1 MATKREMDH
10 AWKVLGRHIDD
21 FERYFRNQK
30 PRAKDWRPQRFALR
44 DVFLGWLVSKYNY
57 RESVIVV
64 DVFLSVDPPWANKG
78 TFSGTKHLALYLLSK
93 AYQDGSTMGIR
104 FTKNVESG
112 TVPLNLEA
120 LANSVGVELKFADE
134 GFITPKESRMLY
146 LALTPFSPE
155 ARQKVMELSIANL
168 VAPERI
174 CYLVHHGIW
183 TIEDM
188 EMILLGCE
196 WPERILLSSASPREY
211 QFYFDAVLRARSVL
225 QGEFLDRTLRQK
237 ELVDEKGNV
246 YDLEG
251 NDREMTIRF
260 DPRFFAKVYDLHEDT
275 PIPWTKHRDWVV
287 PKGTRIVAMVRA
299 YDWPEFRKHFRSN
312 LRVMQDLIAAYQDG
326 VPTEFFYFV
335 PRDVLSLFKDENLE
349 NYEKA
354 LKEIGATLMVCPEL
368 LVRLD
373 EDAINRLLEG
383 EHIRH
388 DVAFG
393 DAAKRE
399 FTPGM
404 NPSVYNSTEV
414 TLIAVHP
421 DTREGILE
429 LPKLVA
435 QALHDERELKS
446 GVNRKNVVQRYHRV
460 MDRMHYL
467 AQLALSH
474 PEMPRLTLPAEYL
487 SGFSYV
493 LAQHADWV
501 RDERLLATFVPME
514 GLDATIAAL
523 GSMIEGSPMR
533 AILEQKRAFLENA
546 QDQGL
551 MVIEV
556 QNKHRKPSGPTMIRD
571 ADQVERAFS
580 GQFVPDWVID
590 YSGKTIYEV
599 ATQMVWNAV
608 NASKKGQAHGLNLS
622 DFPHMVV
629 GETLHTFAYKAQPK
643 DAEHPVSVNIV
654 YTDGSTARPF
664 PLFRLHKRSEEE
676 LRELRESTVMLNI
689 GSQSCRHPEMD
700 TQVDLYWF
708 LNIEINHAGNTSAE
722 KDEFCYQETLKKL
735 SVLTRRNQRIRIA
748 FYQTGFAPA
757 AIGFYRAVTQFLMDT
772 MDKPPFVEIV
782 PMIWNNQEDKKLYE
796 PGSSWA

>member
-1 MATKREMDH
+1 
-10 AWKVLGRHIDD
+10 
-21 FERYFRNQK
+21 
-30 PRAKDWRPQRFALR
+30 
-44 DVFLGWLVSKYNY
+44 
-57 RESVIVV
+57 
-64 DVFLSVDPPWANKG
+64 
-78 TFSGTKHLALYLLSK
+78 
-93 AYQDGSTMGIR
+93 
-104 FTKNVESG
+104 
-112 TVPLNLEA
+112 
-120 LANSVGVELKFADE
+120 
-134 GFITPKESRMLY
+134 MLY

-155 ARQKVMELSIANL
+155 AREKVMELSIANL

-183 TIEDM
+183 TLEGM
-188 EMILLGCE
+188 ESILLGSE
-196 WPERILLSSASPREY
+196 WPERILLSSATPREY
-211 QFYFDAVLRARSVL
+211 QFYFDAVSRSRSAI
-225 QGEFLDRTLRQK
+225 QGEFLDRKLRLK
-237 ELVDEKGNV
+237 ELTDEKGNV

-260 DPRFFAKVYDLHEDT
+260 DPRFYAKIYELHEDT
-275 PIPWTKHRDWVV
+275 PIPWTKYRDWVV
-287 PKGTRIVAMVRA
+287 PKGTRIVAMIRA
-299 YDWPEFRKHFRSN
+299 CDWPDFRKHFRH
-312 LRVMQDLIAAYQDG
+312 DLQAMKELMAAYQDG
-326 VPTEFFYFV
+326 IPTQFFYFV
-335 PRDVLSLFKDENLE
+335 PRDVLSLFKNENLE

-354 LKEIGATLMVCPEL
+354 LEEIGATLMVCPEL

-388 DVAFG
+388 DMAFG

-414 TLIAVHP
+414 TLIAVP
-421 DTREGILE
+421 PTLKAGVDDLQV
-429 LPKLVA
+429 LVP
-435 QALHDERELKS
+435 QALHDEKELAT
-446 GVNRKNVVQRYHRV
+446 GVNHRNVVQRYHRA
-460 MDRMHYL
+460 MDRMQFL
-467 AQLALSH
+467 AKLAFAVS
-474 PEMPRLTLPAEYL
+474 ETPRLVLPAEYL
-487 SGFSYV
+487 SGFAYV
-493 LAQHADWV
+493 LAEHPDWV
-501 RDERLLATFVPME
+501 RDEHLCTTYVPPERM
-514 GLDATIAAL
+514 DATIAAI
-523 GSMIEGSPMR
+523 GSMIDGSPMR
-533 AILEQKRAFLENA
+533 GILEQKRAFLENA
-546 QDQGL
+546 QERGL

-556 QNKHRKPSGPTMIRD
+556 QNKHRKPTSPIVVRD
-571 ADQVERAFS
+571 PEQVTRAFS

-676 LRELRESTVMLNI
+676 LRDLRESTIMLNI

-722 KDEFCYQETLKKL
+722 KDEFCYQETLRKL
-735 SVLTRRNQRIRIA
+735 SVLTKRNRRIRIA
-748 FYQTGFAPA
+748 FYQTGFEPA
-757 AIGFYRAVTQFLMDT
+757 AIGFYRAVTQFLMET
-772 MDKPPFVEIV
+772 MDKPPFIEIV
-782 PMIWNNQEDKKLYE
+782 PMIWNGQKKNYE
-796 PGSSWA
+796 SGSSWA

>member
-10 AWKVLGRHIDD
+10 AWKILGQHIDN
-21 FERYFRNQK
+21 FERDFRNRE

-57 RESVIVV
+57 KESVILV

-104 FTKNVESG
+104 FTRNVESG
-112 TVPLNLEA
+112 TVPLNIEA
-120 LANSVGVELKFADE
+120 LANSVGVALKFADE
-134 GFITPKESRMLY
+134 GFITPKEARMLW
-146 LALTPFSPE
+146 LALANFSPT
-155 ARQKVMELSIANL
+155 ALQKVMELSIANL
-168 VAPERI
+168 VVPERI
-174 CYLVHHGIW
+174 CYLVHHGVW

-196 WPERILLSSASPREY
+196 WPERILLSSATPREH
-211 QFYFDAVLRARSVL
+211 QLYFDMVLRTRSVI

-237 ELVDEKGNV
+237 ELVDDKGNA

-260 DPRFFAKVYDLHEDT
+260 DPRFFAKVYELHEDT
-275 PIPWTKHRDWVV
+275 PIPWTKHREWVM

-299 YDWPEFRKHFRSN
+299 YDWPDLRNRFRYD
-312 LRVMQDLIAAYQDG
+312 LQAMQELMAAYQDG
-326 VPTEFFYFV
+326 TPTQFFYFV
-335 PRDVLSLFKDENLE
+335 PRDVFSLSKDENLE
-349 NYEKA
+349 DYEKF
-354 LKEIGATLMVCPEL
+354 LEHMGATLMVCPEL

-404 NPSVYNSTEV
+404 NPSMCNSTEV
-414 TLIAVHP
+414 TLVAVHP
-421 DTREGILE
+421 DTREGVYE
-429 LPKLVA
+429 LPKLVI
-435 QALHDERELKS
+435 QALHDEKELAT

-460 MDRMHYL
+460 MDRMYYL
-467 AQLALSH
+467 AQLALAH
-474 PEMPRLTLPAEYL
+474 PEMPQLTLPSEYL
-487 SGFSYV
+487 SGFAYM
-493 LAQHADWV
+493 LAQNPEWV
-501 RDERLLATFVPME
+501 RDQRLLATFVSLE
-514 GLDATIAAL
+514 GMDATISAL
-523 GSMIEGSPMR
+523 ASMIEGSQIR
-533 AILEQKRAFLENA
+533 GILEQKRAFLENA
-546 QDQGL
+546 QERGL

-556 QNKHRKPSGPTMIRD
+556 QNKHRKPTSPVVVRD
-571 ADQVERAFS
+571 PEQVERAFT

-608 NASKKGQAHGLNLS
+608 NASKRGQANGLNLS
-622 DFPHMVV
+622 DFPHMIIV
-629 GETLHTFAYKAQPK
+629 ETLHTFAYKAQPK

-676 LRELRESTVMLNI
+676 LRDLRESTIMLNI

-722 KDEFCYQETLKKL
+722 KDEFCYQETLRKL

-748 FYQTGFAPA
+748 FYQTGFEPA

-772 MDKPPFVEIV
+772 IDKPPFVEIV
-782 PMIWNNQEDKKLYE
+782 PMIWNNQKKDYE
-796 PGSSWA
+796 SGSSWA